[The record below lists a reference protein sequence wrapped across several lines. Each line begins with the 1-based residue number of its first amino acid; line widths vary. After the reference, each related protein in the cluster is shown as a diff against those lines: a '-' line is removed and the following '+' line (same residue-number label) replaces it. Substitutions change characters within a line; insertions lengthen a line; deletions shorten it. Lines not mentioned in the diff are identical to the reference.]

1 MNAAT
6 SPPRVITLILL
17 MAGSMLSLNMFLPS
31 LIHMAEEFDVSYA
44 MINLTV
50 SGYLAV
56 TAVLQIIFGPLSDR
70 YGRRPVLLASAAVFI
85 VASVGCVLA
94 TNFWVFLCLR
104 IFQGAIIAGSALSR
118 AVIRDMM
125 SPQEAVGVLGTT
137 AMAMAIAPMLGPI
150 MGGFLD
156 QAFGWRATF
165 YLYVIM
171 GAALFALI
179 WADLGETNK
188 NPSDTFRQQFATY
201 PELLKSRLFW
211 SYAICL
217 SFSIACFFAFL
228 SGAPMIVQTVLGLPA
243 THLGFYMGSITAG
256 FVFGSFMSG
265 RLIKRIGMTSMILIG
280 RIVAVTGLSVGLIA
294 VLSGFV
300 SAYTIFGATVFIGI
314 GNGLTLPSCSVGVM
328 NVRSD
333 LAGSASGLSGA
344 MAVGFGAILATIMAA
359 ILTPENAAYGF
370 LAFLLG
376 TKLVSLF
383 AAICIPILESRHSVI
398 ES

>member
-6 SPPRVITLILL
+6 SPPRIITLILL

-31 LIHMAEEFDVSYA
+31 LIHMADEFDVSYA

-70 YGRRPVLLASAAVFI
+70 FGRRPVLLVSAAIFI
-85 VASVGCVLA
+85 FASIGCAFA

-125 SPQEAVGVLGTT
+125 SPKEAVGVLGTT

-165 YLYVIM
+165 YVYVFM
-171 GAALFALI
+171 GIALFALI
-179 WADLGETNK
+179 WSDLGETNK

-201 PELLKSRLFW
+201 PELLKSKLFW

-265 RLIKRIGMTSMILIG
+265 RLITRIGMTFMIMIG
-280 RIVAVTGLSVGLIA
+280 RVVAVTGLSVGLIA
-294 VLSGFV
+294 VLSGFA
-300 SAYTIFGATVFIGI
+300 SAFTIFGATVFIGI

-370 LAFLLG
+370 LAFLLAA
-376 TKLVSLF
+376 KLISLT
-383 AAICIPILESRHSVI
+383 AAVCIYVLEPNLGDQ
-398 ES
+398 

>member
-171 GAALFALI
+171 GAALFTLI

-256 FVFGSFMSG
+256 FVFGSFLSG
-265 RLIKRIGMTSMILIG
+265 RLIKRVGMTSMILIG

>member
-1 MNAAT
+1 
-6 SPPRVITLILL
+6 
-17 MAGSMLSLNMFLPS
+17 
-31 LIHMAEEFDVSYA
+31 
-44 MINLTV
+44 
-50 SGYLAV
+50 
-56 TAVLQIIFGPLSDR
+56 
-70 YGRRPVLLASAAVFI
+70 
-85 VASVGCVLA
+85 
-94 TNFWVFLCLR
+94 
-104 IFQGAIIAGSALSR
+104 
-118 AVIRDMM
+118 
-125 SPQEAVGVLGTT
+125 
-137 AMAMAIAPMLGPI
+137 
-150 MGGFLD
+150 
-156 QAFGWRATF
+156 
-165 YLYVIM
+165 
-171 GAALFALI
+171 
-179 WADLGETNK
+179 
-188 NPSDTFRQQFATY
+188 
-201 PELLKSRLFW
+201 
-211 SYAICL
+211 
-217 SFSIACFFAFL
+217 
-228 SGAPMIVQTVLGLPA
+228 
-243 THLGFYMGSITAG
+243 MGSITAG

>member
-56 TAVLQIIFGPLSDR
+56 TALLQIIFGPLSDR

-211 SYAICL
+211 SYSICL

-256 FVFGSFMSG
+256 FVFGSFLSG
-265 RLIKRIGMTSMILIG
+265 RLIKRVGMTSMILIG